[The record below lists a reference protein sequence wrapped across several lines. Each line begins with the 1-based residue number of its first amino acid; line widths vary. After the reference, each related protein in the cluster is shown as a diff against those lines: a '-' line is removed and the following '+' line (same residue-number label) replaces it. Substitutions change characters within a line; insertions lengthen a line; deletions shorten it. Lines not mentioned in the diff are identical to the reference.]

1 MDGTISSLRSEM
13 AQDRAAIQSH
23 LGEKVD
29 NLSANL
35 TDAANR
41 QRVGEAERE
50 RDAMKDQLAA
60 RDHASTTA
68 TSDLA
73 SHVKKKLEQ
82 FERAMH
88 DSQRQAVEK
97 LTSSFDGRLQALHGD
112 LANRY
117 AEEKEAARVK
127 HEHEM
132 ALANGQAEKE
142 GLEAQFNALQSGEAQ
157 TAWPPNLAFH
167 RPPATHKPRPTTCYP
182 PPSTQVWRIVLR
194 SCRTPI
200 IKPAPSNSRRRATD

>member
-1 MDGTISSLRSEM
+1 M

-35 TDAANR
+35 SDAANR
-41 QRVGEAERE
+41 QRVEDLEREAE
-50 RDAMKDQLAA
+50 AMKHQLVA
-60 RDHASTTA
+60 RDQASTA

-73 SHVKKKLEQ
+73 SQVADKLSQ

-97 LTSSFDGRLQALHGD
+97 LTTSFDGRLQALQGD
-112 LANRY
+112 LSTRY
-117 AEEKEAARVK
+117 AEEKEAARSK

-132 ALANGQAEKE
+132 ALANGQAERE
-142 GLEAQFNALQSGEAQ
+142 RLEAQFKALQSGE
-157 TAWPPNLAFH
+157 
-167 RPPATHKPRPTTCYP
+167 
-182 PPSTQVWRIVLR
+182 
-194 SCRTPI
+194 
-200 IKPAPSNSRRRATD
+200 DEG